1 MNNFKNLT
9 NINKYKQIF
18 QNNELKKELFL
29 KALLLNANEAVNKLK
44 KLKDSSEF
52 KEELKDWEGMMEVY
66 FEPSD
71 NSITIVDNGIGMNQE
86 ELNYFVEEQASK
98 KIESSI
104 ENKEISLKEVGLYF
118 LFLITKSVNII
129 SKKVAEETAYKFNT
143 KDLTTYTLA
152 PCINDEG
159 SGTVIYIKL
168 KDEFAKEF
176 TTKENII
183 AYINEF
189 KDELNNDLF
198 ISYYE
203 NFEEKI
209 EKLN

>member
-29 KALLLNANEAVNKLK
+29 KALLSNANEAVNKLK

-86 ELNYFVEEQASK
+86 ELNSFVEEQASK

-118 LFLITKSVNII
+118 LFLIAKSVNII

>member
-9 NINKYKQIF
+9 NINKYKQTF
-18 QNNELKKELFL
+18 ENTEFKKELFL
-29 KALLLNANEAVNKLK
+29 RALLLNANEAVNKLK
-44 KLKDSSEF
+44 RLKDNSEF
-52 KEELKDWEGMMEVY
+52 EEELKDWEGIMEVY

-86 ELNYFVEEQASK
+86 ELNSFVEEQASK
-98 KIESSI
+98 KIQKSL
-104 ENKEISLKEVGLYF
+104 ENQTISHKEVGLYF
-118 LFLITKSVNII
+118 LFLIAKSVNII

-143 KDLTTYTLA
+143 KDLATYTLA

>member
-18 QNNELKKELFL
+18 QNNELQKELFL

-86 ELNYFVEEQASK
+86 ELNSFVEEQASK

-118 LFLITKSVNII
+118 LFLIAKSVNII

>member
-29 KALLLNANEAVNKLK
+29 KALLSNANEAVNKLK

-86 ELNYFVEEQASK
+86 ELNSFVEEQASK

-118 LFLITKSVNII
+118 LFLIANSVNII

>member
-86 ELNYFVEEQASK
+86 ELNSFVEEQASK

-118 LFLITKSVNII
+118 LFLIAKSVNII

>member
-9 NINKYKQIF
+9 NINKYKQVF
-18 QNNELKKELFL
+18 QNNELKKGLFL
-29 KALLLNANEAVNKLK
+29 KALLSNANEAVNKLK
-44 KLKDSSEF
+44 KLKDNSEF
-52 KEELKDWEGMMEVY
+52 EKELKEWEGMMEVY

-71 NSITIVDNGIGMNQE
+71 NSITIVDNGIGMNKE
-86 ELNYFVEEQASK
+86 ELNFFVEEQASK

-118 LFLITKSVNII
+118 LFLIAKSVNII
-129 SKKVAEETAYKFNT
+129 SKKVGDETAYKFNT
-143 KDLTTYTLA
+143 KDLSTYTLA

>member
-1 MNNFKNLT
+1 MNKFKKLT
-9 NINKYKQIF
+9 IINKYKEIF

-29 KALLLNANEAVNKLK
+29 KALLLNANDAVNKLK
-44 KLKDSSEF
+44 ELKESSEF

-86 ELNYFVEEQASK
+86 ELNSFVEEQASK
-98 KIESSI
+98 KIESSMD
-104 ENKEISLKEVGLYF
+104 NKTISVKEVGLYF
-118 LFLITKSVNII
+118 LFLIANSVNII
-129 SKKVAEETAYKFNT
+129 SKKVGDETAYKFNT
-143 KDLTTYTLA
+143 KDLTTYSLA

-168 KDEFAKEF
+168 KDEYAKEF

-189 KDELNNDLF
+189 KDDLNNDLF

-209 EKLN
+209 YKIN

>member
-9 NINKYKQIF
+9 NINNYIQRF
-18 QNNELKKELFL
+18 QNSELKKELFL
-29 KALLLNANEAVNKLK
+29 KALLSNANEAVNKLK
-44 KLKDSSEF
+44 KLKDNSEF
-52 KEELKDWEGMMEVY
+52 EEELKEWEGMMEVY

-71 NSITIVDNGIGMNQE
+71 NSITIVDNGIGMNKE
-86 ELNYFVEEQASK
+86 ELNSFIEEQ
-98 KIESSI
+98 SS
-104 ENKEISLKEVGLYF
+104 EKMQISLENHKISHKEVGLYF
-118 LFLITKSVNII
+118 LFLIAKSVNII
-129 SKKVAEETAYKFNT
+129 SKKVGDETAYKFNT
-143 KDLTTYTLA
+143 KDLSTYTLA

-168 KDEFAKEF
+168 KDEFTKEF